1 MTLSAVH
8 DLAFSRELPP
18 ARPAP
23 TPLRQHLARAAV
35 IVVVLGVLPF
45 AWGAHPV
52 WQLLGG
58 LVSVAVVAR
67 ALQLVWRAVF
77 STDPRHLTWG

>member
-8 DLAFSRELPP
+8 DLALFRETPP
-18 ARPAP
+18 AQPAP

-45 AWGAHPV
+45 AWGAQPA
-52 WQLLGG
+52 WQLLGV
-58 LVSVAVVAR
+58 LVSVAMVAR
-67 ALQLVWRAVF
+67 SVQLVWRAVF
-77 STDPRHLTWG
+77 STDPRHVTWG